1 MKKTHNHNTFSH
13 EEGEGVDADIGRTG
27 GLDTQGHVTDSQYLD
42 DGDDCGQDDEDSVG
56 DGDDCNGDI

>member
-1 MKKTHNHNTFSH
+1 MK
-13 EEGEGVDADIGRTG
+13 GVVDADIGRTG